1 MAKSI
6 AKRDLMV
13 QKINLSEAMLLIW
26 ENNLRRLLNVAI
38 HKYKISESDI
48 HEQFDVVQPDG
59 SMRTF
64 SIEGITDED
73 YTILKEYTEN
83 GELYWMCKY
92 EYTQFLM
99 GRLNNKIKYDET
111 TDKKTKVTKVEI
123 TLEPKEYT
131 DAQLYLPN
139 KHAKRKKPEEEK
151 VEIDPEM
158 TDDLFPF
165 LFDDDE
171 EVPVLDLDE
180 DESETII
187 E

>member
-6 AKRDLMV
+6 EKRDLMV
-13 QKINLSEAMLLIW
+13 QKINLSKSMLLIW

-38 HKYKISESDI
+38 HKYKIDESDI
-48 HEQFDVVQPDG
+48 HKHFDVLQPDG
-59 SMRTF
+59 SNRTF

-73 YTILKEYTEN
+73 YTILKEYTET

-92 EYTQFLM
+92 EYAQYLM
-99 GRLNNKIKYDET
+99 GRLNNKIKYDES

-123 TLEPKEYT
+123 TLKPKEYT

-139 KHAKRKKPEEEK
+139 KHTKRNKSEEEK
-151 VEIDPEM
+151 IEVNPEM
-158 TDDLFPF
+158 TDDIFPF
-165 LFDDDE
+165 LFEDDE
-171 EVPVLDLDE
+171 DVLALEFDE
-180 DESETII
+180 YESESII

>member
-1 MAKSI
+1 MAKST
-6 AKRDLMV
+6 ARRDLMV

-38 HKYKISESDI
+38 HKYKIVESDI
-48 HEQFDVVQPDG
+48 HDKFDVAQPDG

-73 YTILKEYTEN
+73 YTILKEYTDN

-92 EYTQFLM
+92 EYAQYLL
-99 GRLNNKIKYDET
+99 GRLNNKIKCDESV
-111 TDKKTKVTKVEI
+111 DKKTKVTKTEI
-123 TLEPKEYT
+123 TLEPKDYT
-131 DAQLYLPN
+131 DSQLYLPN
-139 KHAKRKKPEEEK
+139 KPAKRKKPEEEK
-151 VEIDPEM
+151 AEIDPEM
-158 TDDLFPF
+158 TDEIFPF
-165 LFDDDE
+165 LFDDDDD
-171 EVPVLDLDE
+171 VPAFELD